1 MSTTPEMITVPD
13 GKGGWMKVPAG
24 TQVKQDAAKQARIK
38 AEAAEKDFYEAAGKL
53 SQYINKLVRI
63 YAKENGLTHQ
73 EAAAGVYLENCNN
86 RFFFPAESGG
96 VEEFDRVTALM
107 WEWFKQQPKE

>member
-1 MSTTPEMITVPD
+1 MSAIPEMITVPD
-13 GKGGWMKVPAG
+13 GKGGWTKVPAG
-24 TQVKQDAAKQARIK
+24 TQVKQDTSKQAKIME
-38 AEAAEKDFYEAAGKL
+38 EAIEKDFYEAAGKL
-53 SQYINKLVRI
+53 ALYINKLVRI

-86 RFFFPAESGG
+86 RFFFPAEDGG

-107 WEWFKQQPKE
+107 WEWFKKQPKD